1 MNSTT
6 TWDTGGAT
14 NNYSTE
20 MEGDKSFTSI
30 TGIWVTGVCCILGLA
45 GNILSFI
52 VLFQAFKK
60 STMFLVLRA
69 VIVSDIVF
77 LLTVF
82 ITMTLV
88 NVFPYTG
95 MLQTLNESRGYV
107 QFILWPILMMSQM
120 TTVWLTVFVSVE
132 RYIAICFPL
141 KVASLCTM
149 SKVRCTIIGI
159 FCMSVLFNIP
169 RYFEYEYAKAD
180 LNNKTSLG
188 HSAVYRYL
196 YTCTLYSLFLFL
208 LPLSLLI
215 FLNGKL
221 ILALR
226 RGRRM
231 WRTLQVRQRKE
242 QNLTTIPLAIVVVFF
257 ICATPALG
265 VNVIDAMHPN
275 LGNSPDFIMFLV
287 IANLLVVLNSATN
300 FIIYCLLGTKFRT
313 RLLQLCHLTW
323 CQTTSYKQVAKHPK
337 EATSV

>member
-1 MNSTT
+1 MNTT
-6 TWDTGGAT
+6 MWDTGGAT
-14 NNYSTE
+14 GNNTPIE
-20 MEGDKSFTSI
+20 EDESFTSI

-60 STMFLVLRA
+60 STMFLVLRS

-88 NVFPYTG
+88 NVYPYTG
-95 MLQTLNESRGYV
+95 VLRTLHDSRGYV

-132 RYIAICFPL
+132 RYVAICFPL

-149 SKVRCTIIGI
+149 SKVRGVIIAI
-159 FCMSVLFNIP
+159 FCISVVFNVP
-169 RYFEYEYAKAD
+169 RYFEYEYLRSDLSAKTA
-180 LNNKTSLG
+180 LG
-188 HSAVYRYL
+188 HSTVYRYL

-215 FLNGKL
+215 FLNAKL

-231 WRTLQVRQRKE
+231 WRTLQVKQRKE
-242 QNLTTIPLAIVVVFF
+242 QNLTNIPLAIVVVFF
-257 ICATPALG
+257 ICATPALA
-265 VNVIDAMHPN
+265 VNVIEAMHPN
-275 LGNSPDFIMFLV
+275 VGYSTEYVMFLV
-287 IANLLVVLNSATN
+287 VANLLVVLNSATN
-300 FIIYCLLGTKFRT
+300 FIIYCLLGRKFRT

-323 CQTTSYKQVAKHPK
+323 CKMTRYTQVAKDSK